1 MNVIDTDARFV
12 IDPVSGE
19 ITNQSLK
26 ETIAR
31 GSHNSEVFTFEIP
44 RNIGHDPCEC
54 NLIEIHYLNIN
65 ARNKTETSEGIYKV
79 NDIHGEDDA
88 TATFTWTID
97 GSASVFAGTLSFSI
111 HFKCIDSE
119 GKCLYRLPIKTYS
132 KITVTDAIDNS
143 GVVMEDNKDIIA
155 EWEARISALE
165 ENGGGGG
172 SNEVLFVKVVY
183 DTLEDP
189 GNQYSTTHT
198 SRQIYDHVL
207 GGGAVVLKY
216 DFTGDEYI
224 FNLSQSMD
232 GYAVFYSV
240 DSMTDGIGNGNCY
253 EVIRIEGSI
262 VKHYYVPFCQDV
274 RDQLGDISTALDH
287 IIEIQEELI
296 GA

>member
-44 RNIGHDPCEC
+44 RNIGHDPVEC

-79 NDIHGEDDA
+79 NDIHEEDDE

-97 GSASVFAGTLSFSI
+97 GSATVYAGTLSFSI

-165 ENGGGGG
+165 QNGGGGG
-172 SNEVLFVKVVY
+172 ADKVLLVKVEY
-183 DTLEDP
+183 DSETTA
-189 GNQYSTTHT
+189 YSTSHT
-198 SRQIYDHVL
+198 SGQIYDHVY
-207 GGGAVVLKY
+207 GGGTVNLS
-216 DFTGDEYI
+216 FEHTGVERFFYLVSLEKSCATFNLIDDEY
-224 FNLSQSMD
+224 SEG
-232 GYAVFYSV
+232 GYCVYTVSIWDNKVSFYHNP
-240 DSMTDGIGNGNCY
+240 IGSS
-253 EVIRIEGSI
+253 EQI
-262 VKHYYVPFCQDV
+262 
-274 RDQLGDISTALDH
+274 GDISTALDH
-287 IIEIQEELI
+287 IIELQEELI
-296 GA
+296 GT

>member
-26 ETIAR
+26 ETITR
-31 GSHNSEVFTFEIP
+31 GSLNSEVFTFEIP

-165 ENGGGGG
+165 QNGGGGG
-172 SNEVLFVKVVY
+172 GGTDSLTVTYEG
-183 DTLEDP
+183 D
-189 GNQYSTTHT
+189 QASHT
-198 SRQIYDHVL
+198 SDQIRSHVES
-207 GGGAVVLKY
+207 GGCVYLLVEGVL
-216 DFTGDEYI
+216 YI
-224 FNLSQSMD
+224 CLDDVDYNW
-232 GYAVFYSV
+232 AVFTDSKGINYSI
-240 DSMTDGIGNGNCY
+240 DMEGRISTYQSTDM
-253 EVIRIEGSI
+253 
-262 VKHYYVPFCQDV
+262 
-274 RDQLGDISTALDH
+274 GDISAALDA
-287 IIEIQEELI
+287 IIAMQKELI
-296 GA
+296 GT